1 MDVNRARFAEKILA
15 PDRGQQLLA
24 RERPAGVCHERVQ
37 QLELLERELDTDA
50 VGRNDVLTEVHL
62 KAADADQLLLFRRAA
77 AAAQHRTDSRG
88 HLHHAE
94 RLCKIVVRA
103 EVKADDLVVLVALGR
118 RHDDRDVGR
127 ARVGFQALED
137 GYAVLARQHD
147 VEHY

>member
-1 MDVNRARFAEKILA
+1 MLA
-15 PDRGQQLLA
+15 
-24 RERPAGVCHERVQ
+24 
-37 QLELLERELDTDA
+37 
-50 VGRNDVLTEVHL
+50 EVHL
-62 KAADADQLLLFRRAA
+62 KAADSDQLLLFRRAA
-77 AAAQHRTDSRG
+77 AAAQHRTDARG

-147 VEHY
+147 VEHYQLRHSVGQGRVKLLCVFKAHRPESRGVERIYHQIADACVVFNTKYHCHYLALP

>member
-1 MDVNRARFAEKILA
+1 MLA
-15 PDRGQQLLA
+15 
-24 RERPAGVCHERVQ
+24 
-37 QLELLERELDTDA
+37 
-50 VGRNDVLTEVHL
+50 EVHL
-62 KAADADQLLLFRRAA
+62 KAADADQLLLFHRAA
-77 AAAQHRTDSRG
+77 AAAQHRTNARG

-94 RLCKIVVRA
+94 RLCKIIVRA

-147 VEHY
+147 VKHYKLRSIVGQSGIELLCIFKAHCPESRGVERIYHQIADACIVFNTKYHCHYLALP